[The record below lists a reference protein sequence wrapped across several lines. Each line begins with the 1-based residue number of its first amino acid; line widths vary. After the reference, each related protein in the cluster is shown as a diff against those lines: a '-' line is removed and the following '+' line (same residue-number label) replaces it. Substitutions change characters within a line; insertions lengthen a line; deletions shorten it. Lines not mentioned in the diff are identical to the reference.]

1 LIHKK
6 LRCIMARREV
16 RKGRVLQKKSKLEL
30 LIYIATII
38 FSVLFLFIGNSVAT
52 KGLTV
57 FNGDDFG
64 ETVVKAK
71 IEAITD
77 RISDDYSLA
86 GDTTMVKNVQVTF
99 EATLLDGEEKGERV
113 TGTQIIDGM
122 LNIGTPEVEQG
133 DKVLLVAYEGQPE
146 MEWQFMEFVRTDKLL
161 IFGLLFILALL
172 VFGGIKGLN
181 TILSLVFTCAAI
193 FMVFIP
199 AILSGK
205 NIYVSAIVICLYTI
219 VATYLIINGFNK
231 KTLTAIL
238 GCFGGIL
245 VSGILTII
253 VNRVLELTGYVDE
266 ESIYLTYIS
275 TGTPIDLKAIIFAAI
290 LIGALG
296 AIMDVSMSIASS
308 LWEVKEKSGLSS
320 FNTLFRSGM
329 NIGRDVM
336 GTMANTLILA
346 YIGSSLSIV
355 LLLSAYSTSLI
366 YLLNREMIVVE
377 ILQALVGSFGIL
389 FAMPLTSFICAIIYK
404 ENSERIH
411 DELSVKTEQDL

>member
-1 LIHKK
+1 
-6 LRCIMARREV
+6 MARREV

-86 GDTTMVKNVQVTF
+86 GDTTKVKNVQVTF

-133 DKVLLVAYEGQPE
+133 DKVLLVTYEGQPE

-411 DELSVKTEQDL
+411 DELSVKIEQDL

>member
-1 LIHKK
+1 
-6 LRCIMARREV
+6 MARREV

-411 DELSVKTEQDL
+411 DELSVKIEQDL

>member
-1 LIHKK
+1 
-6 LRCIMARREV
+6 MDRREV
-16 RKGRVLQKKSKLEL
+16 RKGRVIQKKSKLEL

-205 NIYVSAIVICLYTI
+205 NIYLSAIVICLYTI

-296 AIMDVSMSIASS
+296 AIMDVSMSISSS
-308 LWEVKEKSGLSS
+308 LWEVKEKSGATS

-411 DELSVKTEQDL
+411 DEPSVKIE

>member
-1 LIHKK
+1 
-6 LRCIMARREV
+6 MDRREV

-205 NIYVSAIVICLYTI
+205 NIYLSAIVICLYTI

-296 AIMDVSMSIASS
+296 AIMDVSMSISSS
-308 LWEVKEKSGLSS
+308 LWEVKEKSGATS

-411 DELSVKTEQDL
+411 DEPSVKIE

>member
-1 LIHKK
+1 
-6 LRCIMARREV
+6 MARREV

-38 FSVLFLFIGNSVAT
+38 FSVLFLLIGNSVAT

-411 DELSVKTEQDL
+411 DELSVKIEQDL

>member
-1 LIHKK
+1 
-6 LRCIMARREV
+6 MDRREV

-404 ENSERIH
+404 ENSEQIY
-411 DELSVKTEQDL
+411 DGPSVKIEQDL

>member
-1 LIHKK
+1 M
-6 LRCIMARREV
+6 RCIMDRREV
-16 RKGRVLQKKSKLEL
+16 RKGRVIQKKSKLEL

-205 NIYVSAIVICLYTI
+205 NIYLSAIVICLYTI

-296 AIMDVSMSIASS
+296 AIMDVSMSISSS
-308 LWEVKEKSGLSS
+308 LWEVKEKSGATS

-411 DELSVKTEQDL
+411 DEPSVKIE

>member
-1 LIHKK
+1 
-6 LRCIMARREV
+6 MDRREV
-16 RKGRVLQKKSKLEL
+16 RKGRVIQKKSKLEL

-86 GDTTMVKNVQVTF
+86 GDTTKVKNVQVTF

-296 AIMDVSMSIASS
+296 AIMDVSMSISSS
-308 LWEVKEKSGLSS
+308 LWEVKEKSGATS

-411 DELSVKTEQDL
+411 DELSVKIEQDL

>member
-1 LIHKK
+1 
-6 LRCIMARREV
+6 MDRREV
-16 RKGRVLQKKSKLEL
+16 RKGRFLQKKSKLEL
-30 LIYIATII
+30 LIYIVTII

-113 TGTQIIDGM
+113 TGAQIIDGM

-133 DKVLLVAYEGQPE
+133 DKVLLVTYEGQPE

-253 VNRVLELTGYVDE
+253 INRVLELTGYVDE

-275 TGTPIDLKAIIFAAI
+275 TGTPIDLRAIIFAAI

-296 AIMDVSMSIASS
+296 AIMDVSMSISSS
-308 LWEVKEKSGLSS
+308 LWEVKEKSGASS

-404 ENSERIH
+404 ENSEQIY
-411 DELSVKTEQDL
+411 DGPSVKIEQDL

>member
-1 LIHKK
+1 
-6 LRCIMARREV
+6 MARREV

-205 NIYVSAIVICLYTI
+205 NIYGSAIVICLYTI

-266 ESIYLTYIS
+266 ESIYLTYVS

-296 AIMDVSMSIASS
+296 AIMDVSMSISSS
-308 LWEVKEKSGLSS
+308 LWEVKEKSGATS

-411 DELSVKTEQDL
+411 DEPSVKIEQDL

>member
-1 LIHKK
+1 
-6 LRCIMARREV
+6 MARREV
-16 RKGRVLQKKSKLEL
+16 RKGRVLPKKSKLEL

-38 FSVLFLFIGNSVAT
+38 FSISFLFIGNGVAT

-86 GDTTMVKNVQVTF
+86 GDTTMVKNVLVTF

-133 DKVLLVAYEGQPE
+133 DKVLLIAYEGQPE
-146 MEWQFMEFVRTDKLL
+146 LDWKFMEYVRTDKLL

-172 VFGGIKGLN
+172 VFGGFKGLN
-181 TILSLVFTCAAI
+181 TMLSLVFTCAAI

-245 VSGILTII
+245 VSGILTIV

-296 AIMDVSMSIASS
+296 AIMDVSMSISSS
-308 LWEVKEKSGLSS
+308 LWEVKEKSGVSS

-355 LLLSAYSTSLI
+355 LLLSAYSTSLL

-389 FAMPLTSFICAIIYK
+389 FAMPLTSFFCALMYK
-404 ENSERIH
+404 ENGEQIH
-411 DELSVKTEQDL
+411 DEPSVKIEQNV